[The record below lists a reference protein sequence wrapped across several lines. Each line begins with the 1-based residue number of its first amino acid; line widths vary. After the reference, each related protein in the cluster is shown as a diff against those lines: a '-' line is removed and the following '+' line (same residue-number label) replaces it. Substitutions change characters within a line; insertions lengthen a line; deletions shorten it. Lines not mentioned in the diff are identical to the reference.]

1 MNRML
6 KIILFVVCGLFVLA
20 TTLLPALGVFHLN
33 GWVAFLY
40 IMGVPMVTLGLLGV
54 AFQWTP
60 PWRAWVLVGVGL
72 ALVILSILGSNVWGW
87 GMTNDTVDVKNET
100 IIEPTVITETKVTP
114 EPPQTT
120 EHGSG
125 NPQNYV
131 PHPNFYVETTVSSKE
146 TWVITVN
153 EGEVGIIGG
162 WSVNGK
168 TGGTYI
174 GLGPGTYT
182 ISVVDGFALTVEE
195 RWAQAEWNFR
205 IGQAIQYGWSHENLD
220 PGPITP

>member
-120 EHGSG
+120 EHGS
-125 NPQNYV
+125 NSQNYV
-131 PHPNFYVETTVSSKE
+131 PHPNFYVETGVQGQE
-146 TWVITVN
+146 YTWTLVVHDN
-153 EGEVGIIGG
+153 EVGIVGG
-162 WSVNGK
+162 WSVDK
-168 TGGTYI
+168 QDQGTYKAF
-174 GLGPGTYT
+174 GPGTYT
-182 ISVVDGFALTVEE
+182 ITIVDGFALIIEE
-195 RWAQAEWNFR
+195 KWAKEEWLFRLEQAK
-205 IGQAIQYGWSHENLD
+205 QYGWACNNIY
-220 PGPITP
+220 PGPILP